1 MNTIY
6 REGKHAAE
14 ILFSSSLRADCLK
27 IFRMMPQEQQE
38 EDKATCF
45 TLISY
50 IIQHTYIPYIHRI
63 QYNTIEEDMQQRSGD
78 GFKLG
83 LPRLLNPLL
92 KCNMHSAR

>member
-14 ILFSSSLRADCLK
+14 IPLAIYGLTVSRF
-27 IFRMMPQEQQE
+27 FRVMPQEQQE

-63 QYNTIEEDMQQRSGD
+63 QYNTVEEDMQQRSGD

-83 LPRLLNPLL
+83 LPRLL
-92 KCNMHSAR
+92 A